1 MRLEEETPA
10 SKAMEFYRETLE
22 SKGCR
27 GTPRKTLVTTI
38 SNNIKRVLEVN
49 PTFPL
54 KTNKT
59 TTDLQHARTGY
70 TGYTGKE
77 QLLEPFTV
85 LLNLKNHYNSAF
97 EATHLKE
104 EEEEVFY

>member
-1 MRLEEETPA
+1 MRLDEETPA

-38 SNNIKRVLEVN
+38 SNKIKRVLEVD

-54 KTNKT
+54 KPTKI
-59 TTDLQHARTGY
+59 TTDLQHARHLAKDRIYWKRTMVG
-70 TGYTGKE
+70 
-77 QLLEPFTV
+77 V
-85 LLNLKNHYNSAF
+85 ICSAAAS
-97 EATHLKE
+97 EKPL
-104 EEEEVFY
+104 